1 MEPIYHFEYTETE
14 KTFQDMYLMFYQ
26 SRSGYGYKLTIF
38 FMGLLILFMQVS
50 PDPSILTPKYIIQ
63 AAVIWALA
71 FLLGFLGN
79 KYIPD
84 STGKTQSK
92 AGRRP
97 IRRGLKNGG
106 QNCMYRSTVMRRS
119 LWSPSR
125 RSRSSIHTM
134 RLPG

>member
-79 KYIPD
+79 KYIY
-84 STGKTQSK
+84 SGFN
-92 AGRRP
+92 R
-97 IRRGLKNGG
+97 KNAVKSG
-106 QNCMYRSTVMRRS
+106 T
-119 LWSPSR
+119 
-125 RSRSSIHTM
+125 
-134 RLPG
+134 

>member
-50 PDPSILTPKYIIQ
+50 PDPSIVTPKYIIQ
-63 AAVIWALA
+63 VAVIWALA

-79 KYIPD
+79 KYIY
-84 STGKTQSK
+84 
-92 AGRRP
+92 AGFNRKNAVKRG
-97 IRRGLKNGG
+97 RGLCAEG
-106 QNCMYRSTVMRRS
+106 
-119 LWSPSR
+119 
-125 RSRSSIHTM
+125 
-134 RLPG
+134 

>member
-50 PDPSILTPKYIIQ
+50 PDPSIVTPKYIIQ
-63 AAVIWALA
+63 VAA
-71 FLLGFLGN
+71 FLEINTF
-79 KYIPD
+79 IPD

-97 IRRGLKNGG
+97 MRRGLKNGG
-106 QNCMYRSTVMRRS
+106 QSCMYRSTVMRRS
-119 LWSPSR
+119 LWFPFR
-125 RSRSSIHTM
+125 RSRSSIHIR